1 MLKIDHL
8 ETMQGNFSLDI
19 ENVTFHKGVN
29 IILGPNGSGKST
41 LLKGMLGY
49 GGNHLLSREITYHG
63 SALGEVSGIMS
74 FLPQENPRF
83 RIRTGEYLIMT
94 ASADKAT
101 KERMAEIIR
110 RFHISHLL
118 GRSIEE
124 LSGGEFKRVQCAQI
138 ALEDKPV
145 IMIDE
150 IEQGLDL
157 RHQHEMM
164 KWLKKEG
171 RKKIVI
177 TTMHEAQLAMTYG
190 DTITLLQAGHAE
202 GPLPAAQVTSG
213 QLSECYNIRLTMER
227 HKNAVSIYHTPL

>member
-8 ETMQGNFSLDI
+8 ETMQRNFSLDI
-19 ENVTFHKGVN
+19 ENVTFHRGVN
-29 IILGPNGSGKST
+29 IILGPNGGGKST

-49 GGNHLLSREITYHG
+49 GGSHILSREIAYHG
-63 SALGEVSGIMS
+63 SALGDISDIIS

-83 RIRTGEYLIMT
+83 RIRVEEYLIMT
-94 ASADKAT
+94 AAAGKVAE
-101 KERMAEIIR
+101 ERVAEIIR
-110 RFHISHLL
+110 RFHIGHLL

-138 ALEDKPV
+138 ALEDKPI

-157 RHQHEMM
+157 FHQHEMM
-164 KWLKKEG
+164 KWLTREG
-171 RKKIVI
+171 QKKIVI